1 MTLGLAGSLACMRR
15 ICVFCGSS
23 PGSRPEYTEATVAI
37 ARLLASRGIGLVYGG
52 ASVGLMGRLADT
64 ALKAGGEVI
73 GVIPEGVF
81 PTEIPHTGLTERHVV
96 ATMHER
102 KALMGELS
110 DGFIALPGG
119 SGTLEELFEV
129 FTWTQLGI
137 HAKGCVLLNVCGY
150 YDGLIAFLDHAVEER
165 FLRPQHRE
173 MMMTADSADGA
184 LAALEAFEPPTHGKW
199 LDRDGPKP

>member
-1 MTLGLAGSLACMRR
+1 M
-15 ICVFCGSS
+15 
-23 PGSRPEYTEATVAI
+23 
-37 ARLLASRGIGLVYGG
+37 ARLLAERGIGLVYGG

-73 GVIPEGVF
+73 GVVPEGIF
-81 PTEIPHTGLTERHVV
+81 PTEIPHAGLTEQHIVG
-96 ATMHER
+96 TMHER

-119 SGTLEELFEV
+119 TGTLEELFEV

-137 HAKGCVLLNVCGY
+137 HGKGCVLLNVCGY
-150 YDGLIAFLDHAVEER
+150 YDGLIAFLDHAVDER

-173 MMMTADSADGA
+173 MLMTADSPESA
-184 LAALEAFEPPTHGKW
+184 LAELEAFEPPVVGKW
-199 LDRDGPKP
+199 MDSAGPKP

>member
-23 PGSRPEYTEATVAI
+23 PGSRPEYTEAAVAT
-37 ARLLASRGIGLVYGG
+37 ATLLAQRGIGLVYGG

-64 ALKAGGEVI
+64 ALAAGAEVI

-119 SGTLEELFEV
+119 TGTLEELFEV

-137 HAKGCVLLNVCGY
+137 HGKGCVLLNVCGY
-150 YDGLIAFLDHAVEER
+150 YDGLITFLDHAVNER

-173 MMMTADSADGA
+173 MMMTADSPQDA
-184 LAALEAFEPPTHGKW
+184 LAALESFEPPTHGKW